1 MNWRGLVRRVEEM
14 TECLSRASTAWRPDR
29 LPRAAARVAGLVA
42 LALLLAAC
50 GDDGEE
56 TTDGS
61 PPGEINISL
70 DGEPAG
76 GGEPAV
82 DPPVA
87 PPAEPAEE
95 PAEPAAPDAEA
106 PAPAESAAAPV
117 DPAGAPVPEG
127 DDPAAAGAEPSAAVA
142 EAQLA
147 AFAAEEPALPPAM
160 AALIADA
167 DADAG
172 RSYAQRCTGCHS
184 FQAGRPARTEPQVG
198 PSLYGVVD
206 RRIGTVDDYDY
217 SEALLALGR
226 PEPFGPW
233 PGSPPS
239 SPTRRPSCRA
249 RA

>member
-1 MNWRGLVRRVEEM
+1 MRRVEGM

-76 GGEPAV
+76 GSEPAE
-82 DPPVA
+82 PA
-87 PPAEPAEE
+87 PPAEPAEG
-95 PAEPAAPDAEA
+95 PAEPAVPDPEP

-117 DPAGAPVPEG
+117 DPAEAPIPEG
-127 DDPAAAGAEPSAAVA
+127 DDPALAGAEPSAAEA

-147 AFAAEEPALPPAM
+147 AFAAEEPALPPEM
-160 AALIADA
+160 AVLLADA
-167 DADAG
+167 DADTG

-198 PSLYGVVD
+198 PSLYGVVG

-239 SPTRRPSCRA
+239 SPTPRRSCRA
-249 RA
+249 PA